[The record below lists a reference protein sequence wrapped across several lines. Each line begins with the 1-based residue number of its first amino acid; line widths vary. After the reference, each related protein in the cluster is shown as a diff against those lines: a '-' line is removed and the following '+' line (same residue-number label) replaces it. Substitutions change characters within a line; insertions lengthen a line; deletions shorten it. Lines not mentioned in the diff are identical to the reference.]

1 MKTLVAVLFLL
12 ILSAAGAS
20 GSDGGVTHRLGVS
33 GGFPQLIALT
43 YQTTT
48 SRIVSLEGCIGSI
61 PYYYNTA
68 GFRMIIGGTSNGFK
82 PRGFMGI
89 AMVDNVYS
97 ESSDAATCYLWTGA
111 GFGYAFDN
119 FRLFLDLEYI
129 GPGERDKGL
138 LYSTGV
144 ALNGGFLFDL

>member
-1 MKTLVAVLFLL
+1 MKVLVMILFLL
-12 ILSAAGAS
+12 FLSAAGAT
-20 GSDGGVTHRLGVS
+20 GSNGGVTHRLGVS
-33 GGFPQLIALT
+33 GGFPQMAALT
-43 YQTTT
+43 YQVTT
-48 SRIVSLEGCIGSI
+48 SRIVSMEGCIGSI

-89 AMVDNVYS
+89 ALVDDVYS
-97 ESSDAATCYLWTGA
+97 GNSDASTCYLWTGA
-111 GFGYAFDN
+111 GLGYAFDN
-119 FRLFLDLEYI
+119 FRLFLDLGYI

-138 LYSTGV
+138 GYSTGV